1 MSYYIY
7 YEQATGKIL
16 AVANDKDSDFGDH
29 YIETDF
35 DTYSNFCNNVYIIH
49 EWAVLS
55 SPKDDEVVELVK
67 RVQEVKE
74 FDPDKSLKQI
84 EKVTS
89 AVDNAFIIK
98 QDSKTGSWTVEN
110 TLDNKTLIYL
120 SQTSGYSE
128 QSKEIYVIKEDNP
141 NMLLDTFLIE
151 FKDLLTNN
159 TYDVKLY
166 NKDIAQRTDIS
177 LICSRV
183 DEEFVHIVS

>member
-16 AVANDKDSDFGDH
+16 AVANDKDSEFGDH

-35 DTYSNFCNNVYIIH
+35 ETYCNFCNNVYIIH

-55 SPKDDEVVELVK
+55 SPKDDEIVELVK

-84 EKVTS
+84 EKVSNTPN
-89 AVDNAFIIK
+89 NAFIIN
-98 QDSKTGSWTVEN
+98 QNIKTGTWTVEN
-110 TLDNKTLIYL
+110 TLDDKTLIYL
-120 SQTSGYSE
+120 NQTSGYAE

-151 FKDLLTNN
+151 FKDLLTDNIYN
-159 TYDVKLY
+159 VKLY
-166 NKDIAQRTDIS
+166 NKDIAHRTDIS

-183 DEEFVHIVS
+183 DEEFVHIAS